1 LHTIGNLTLLTKEL
15 NPSVSN
21 GPWERKRKEI
31 LKHSALNLN
40 RTLPE
45 VWDEEKI
52 QRRAQDL
59 FELAVKIWPYPKH

>member
-1 LHTIGNLTLLTKEL
+1 LTLLTKEL

-40 RTLPE
+40 RSLP
-45 VWDEEKI
+45 DEWNEEAI
-52 QRRAQDL
+52 QVRAEEL
-59 FELAVKIWPYPKH
+59 FKVAVKVWPRPVTSA